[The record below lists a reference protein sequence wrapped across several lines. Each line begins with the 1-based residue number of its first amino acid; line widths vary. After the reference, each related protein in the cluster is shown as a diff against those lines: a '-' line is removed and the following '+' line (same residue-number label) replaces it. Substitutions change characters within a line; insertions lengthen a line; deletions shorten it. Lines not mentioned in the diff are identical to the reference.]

1 MLEPVSA
8 LTVGVALYA
17 LSRPASAVSSEAGHV
32 RAYAEH
38 MVGRVE
44 ISAALFG
51 ARMGVVASLRS
62 LADSHA
68 QAGWDGGEAAPV
80 SRAAIDLAMDF
91 VRALPDDCEMPEVGV
106 DPDGAVSLDWLLSR
120 HRMLSISFTGSSNR
134 LAYAWLDGT
143 DRGNAVARFDRQV
156 VPKRLM
162 DAIVA
167 TTETADSA
175 AIRPS

>member
-8 LTVGVALYA
+8 LTVGMALYA
-17 LSRPASAVSSEAGHV
+17 LARPASAISSEAQHV

-44 ISAALFG
+44 SSTALFG
-51 ARMGVVASLRS
+51 ERMGVVAALRA
-62 LADSHA
+62 LAETHA

-80 SRAAIDLAMDF
+80 SRAAIDLAVDF
-91 VRALPDDCEMPEVGV
+91 VRALPDDCAMPEVGV
-106 DPDGAVSLDWLLSR
+106 DPDGAVSLDWLPAR

-143 DRGNAVARFDRQV
+143 DRGNGVARFDRQTI
-156 VPKRLM
+156 PRRLVE
-162 DAIVA
+162 AITPVSESLDGA
-167 TTETADSA
+167 GVRAS
-175 AIRPS
+175 